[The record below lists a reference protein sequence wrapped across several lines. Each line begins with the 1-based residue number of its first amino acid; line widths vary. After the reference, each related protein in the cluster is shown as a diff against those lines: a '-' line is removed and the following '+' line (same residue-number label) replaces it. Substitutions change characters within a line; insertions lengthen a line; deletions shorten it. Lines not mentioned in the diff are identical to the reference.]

1 MRSEEYK
8 EKREACEHILGY
20 LLENPDAC
28 DTLDGIMEWW
38 LLNQKIRFET
48 RIVFQAVAK
57 LVADGVIVEQKGPD
71 SRTIYRINR
80 SGDIKGI
87 LREMRNLSD
96 D

>member
-1 MRSEEYK
+1 MRFGENK
-8 EKREACEHILGY
+8 EKREAAQYILGY
-20 LLENPDAC
+20 LLDNPDAS

-48 RIVFQAVAK
+48 RIVFQAVTK
-57 LVADGVIVEQKGPD
+57 LVADGLIVEQKGPD
-71 SRTIYRINR
+71 SRTIYSVNR
-80 SGDIKGI
+80 SEDIKGI

>member
-1 MRSEEYK
+1 MRFDENK
-8 EKREACEHILGY
+8 EKREACQYILGY
-20 LLENPDAC
+20 LLDNPDAS

-48 RIVFQAVAK
+48 RVVFQAVNK
-57 LVADGVIVEQKGPD
+57 LVADGLIVEQQGLG
-71 SRTIYRINR
+71 SRTIYRVNR